1 MSFDRIM
8 SPIMINGLEIKNRVV
23 RAAHGTSYG
32 RGVIS
37 DDLIAYHEARARGG
51 VGLNILEATVVH
63 TSSANH
69 TVNALDDSIIP
80 GFAKLG
86 DACSR
91 HGMRTFVQ
99 LWHGGHRWAPAS
111 GQAPISASDVPC
123 PLGVTNT
130 PQPMTIDQ
138 IEEITEAFAD
148 AAERVRA
155 GGLDGI
161 ELHCGHGYLFHQFLC
176 PLTNRRDDDYG
187 GSLDNRTRFM
197 RGVLSAIRR
206 RVGDDFPLGIRISD
220 YNVPGG
226 LTPEEAG
233 SAVAQVCDE
242 KLVDYVSG
250 SMGSP
255 YSIATMLGCMDQP
268 SGYMLT
274 SSEPIVRR
282 ATVPTMVAGRFGTL
296 DEGEQ
301 IIRSGLADMVSYVRA
316 MIADAD
322 LVNKSVAG
330 NAISVRPCIA
340 CNQGCVGGIRTPVQ
354 RMTCT
359 VNPAVGFE
367 RTMGEELIVRT
378 EAPQKVV
385 VVGGGPAGMEAA
397 RMAALHGHHVVLM
410 EAQPNLGGA
419 VNIAKHAPKLMAIHD
434 IAIWLEEEIYR
445 LGVDV
450 RLSTYADADDVRA
463 ENPDVVIVST
473 GSLPRM
479 DGYQAMRPEQSI
491 PGFHQ
496 PHVLSSWDLLMDSAV
511 ELGKSAVVFDDVGH
525 YEGIAAAEY
534 LVSKGVAVTF
544 VARHSSFSP
553 TMDIILRTGPALQRL
568 RKGDFNLI
576 VSGRIVEVG
585 TGNRK
590 GTCTLGWLDGEQT
603 WDVPADTVVFI
614 SYNHAQ
620 ADLWRD
626 LGGGTRAPKPY
637 DLQLIGDAN
646 APRDLLMAI
655 REGNMAG
662 RIKEKMNA

>member
-1 MSFDRIM
+1 VAFDHIM
-8 SPIMINGLEIKNRVV
+8 SPVMINGLEVRNRVV

-37 DDLIAYHEARARGG
+37 DDLIAYHEARAKGG

-63 TSSANH
+63 PSTSNH

-86 DACSR
+86 EACSR

-99 LWHGGHRWAPAS
+99 LWHGGHRWAPAN
-111 GQAPISASDVPC
+111 GQAPISPSDVPC

-130 PQPMTIDQ
+130 PQPMTLDQ
-138 IEEITEAFAD
+138 IEEMTEAFAD
-148 AAERVRA
+148 AAERVRVS
-155 GGLDGI
+155 GLDGI
-161 ELHCGHGYLFHQFLC
+161 ELHCGHGYLVHQFLC
-176 PLTNRRDDDYG
+176 PLTNRRDDAYG
-187 GSLDNRTRFM
+187 GTLDNRARFM
-197 RGVLSAIRR
+197 HGVLSAIRE
-206 RVGDDFPLGIRISD
+206 RVGGDFPLGIRISD
-220 YNVPGG
+220 YNIPGG
-226 LTPEEAG
+226 FSPEEAG
-233 SAVAQVCDE
+233 EVVARMCADG
-242 KLVDYVSG
+242 LVDYVSG

-255 YSIATMLGCMDQP
+255 YSIATMLGCADQP
-268 SGYMLT
+268 SGYMLP
-274 SSEPIVRR
+274 SSEPIVAR
-282 ATVPTMVAGRFGTL
+282 ATVPTMLAGRFGTL
-296 DEGEQ
+296 DEGEE
-301 IIRSGLADMVSYVRA
+301 IVRTGMADMVSYVRA

-330 NAISVRPCIA
+330 DSIRVRPCIA

-367 RTMGEELIVRT
+367 RTLGEDLIVPAATPR
-378 EAPQKVV
+378 KVL

-397 RMAALHGHHVVLM
+397 RMAALHGHDVVLM
-410 EAQPNLGGA
+410 EARPNLGGA

-434 IAIWLEEEIYR
+434 IAIWLEEEVYR

-450 RLSTYADADDVRA
+450 RMSTYAEADDVRA

-479 DGYQAMRPEQSI
+479 DGFQAMRPERAI
-491 PGFHQ
+491 PGFQQ
-496 PHVLSSWDLLMDSAV
+496 PHVLSSWDLLAGSARDY
-511 ELGKSAVVFDDVGH
+511 GKSAVVFDDVGH

-534 LVSKGVAVTF
+534 LVAKGIAVTF

-568 RKGDFNLI
+568 RKGDFTLV
-576 VSGRIVEVG
+576 VSGRIVEIG
-585 TGNRK
+585 HGS
-590 GTCTLGWLDGEQT
+590 CTLGWLDGDGS
-603 WDVPADTVVFI
+603 WDVPADTVVFV
-614 SYNHAQ
+614 SYNQAQ
-620 ADLWRD
+620 ADIWRN
-626 LGGGTRAPKPY
+626 LGGGSRARQPY
-637 DLQLIGDAN
+637 ALHLIGDAN

-655 REGNMAG
+655 REGNLAG
-662 RIKEKMNA
+662 RIKEKMDA